1 MTNLNKTKM
10 NKMFKVGDKVAVL
23 DDDMEGVITRI
34 EGNSVT
40 LLTSEGFELEFQS
53 RELISLNKDIKIE
66 HNVFSDD
73 IHQAKSIKEQ
83 SQKPKSVIKVKVKEA
98 YKPVVDLHIHQLVE
112 KTAHLTNYDML
123 NIQLD
128 TAKYQLE
135 RAIANRTSKIV
146 FIHGVGEGVLKMELE
161 TLLRRYDNVTFY
173 EADFKT
179 YGFGATE
186 VKIFQNKTN

>member
-1 MTNLNKTKM
+1 MAK
-10 NKMFKVGDKVAVL
+10 FKIGDKVAVL
-23 DDDMEGVITRI
+23 DDDMEGVVNGI
-34 EGNSVT
+34 EGTTVT
-40 LLTSEGFELEFQS
+40 LLTSEGFELDFQAK
-53 RELISLNKDIKIE
+53 ELISINKDISIE
-66 HNVFSDD
+66 NNVFNSE
-73 IHQAKSIKEQ
+73 INQIKSLKEQ
-83 SQKPKSVIKVKVKEA
+83 SQKTKPVVKTKAKEA
-98 YKPVVDLHIHQLVE
+98 YKPVIDLHIHQLVE

-128 TAKYQLE
+128 TAKYQLD
-135 RAIANRTSKIV
+135 RAIANRIPKIV

-186 VKIFQNKTN
+186 VKIFQNKTY

>member
-1 MTNLNKTKM
+1 MTL
-10 NKMFKVGDKVAVL
+10 FKIGVKVAVL
-23 DDDMEGVITRI
+23 DDAVEGVIQKI
-34 EGNSVT
+34 EGET
-40 LLTSEGFELEFQS
+40 ITILTSEGFELDFQAN
-53 RELISLNKDIKIE
+53 ELISLHKDISIE
-66 HNVFSDD
+66 NNVFNSEID
-73 IHQAKSIKEQ
+73 QVKSLKEQ
-83 SQKPKSVIKVKVKEA
+83 RQKPKSIFKGKTKEV
-98 YKPVVDLHIHQLVE
+98 YKPVVDLHIHHLVE

-135 RAIANRTSKIV
+135 RAIANRTPKIV

-186 VKIFQNKTN
+186 VKIFQK

>member
-1 MTNLNKTKM
+1 MI
-10 NKMFKVGDKVAVL
+10 FKIGDKVAVL
-23 DDDMEGVITRI
+23 DDNIEGVVSSIS
-34 EGNSVT
+34 GNSVT
-40 LLTSEGFELEFQS
+40 LSTREGFELDFQAN
-53 RELISLNKDIKIE
+53 ELILLNKEIKIE
-66 HNVFSDD
+66 NSLINSD
-73 IHQAKSIKEQ
+73 IHQVKSLKEQ
-83 SQKPKSVIKVKVKEA
+83 SQKPKPLIKTKTKEV
-98 YKPVVDLHIHQLVE
+98 YKPVIDLHIHQLVE
-112 KTAHLTNYDML
+112 KTAHLTNFDML

-135 RAIANRTSKIV
+135 RAIANRIPKIV

-186 VKIFQNKTN
+186 VKIFQNKSN

>member
-1 MTNLNKTKM
+1 
-10 NKMFKVGDKVAVL
+10 MFKIGDKVAVL
-23 DDDMEGVITRI
+23 DDDMEGVIKRI

-40 LLTSEGFELEFQS
+40 LLTSEGFELDFQM
-53 RELISLNKDIKIE
+53 RELILLNKDIKIE
-66 HNVFSDD
+66 NNIFNSD
-73 IHQAKSIKEQ
+73 IQQVKSLKEQ
-83 SQKPKSVIKVKVKEA
+83 SKKPKPVVKTKTKEV
-98 YKPVVDLHIHQLVE
+98 YKPVIDLHIHQLVE
-112 KTAHLTNYDML
+112 KTAHLTNFDML

-135 RAIANRTSKIV
+135 RAIANRIPKIV

>member
-1 MTNLNKTKM
+1 M

-23 DDDMEGVITRI
+23 DDAIEGVIKRI
-34 EGNSVT
+34 EGNSIT
-40 LLTSEGFELEFQS
+40 LQTSEGFDLEFQS
-53 RELISLNKDIKIE
+53 KELILLNKDIKIE
-66 HNVFSDD
+66 HNVFSEDV
-73 IHQAKSIKEQ
+73 HQAKFIKEQ
-83 SQKPKSVIKVKVKEA
+83 YQKPKPVVKAKTKEV

-112 KTAHLTNYDML
+112 KTAHLTSYDML

-128 TAKYQLE
+128 TAKNQLE
-135 RAIANRTSKIV
+135 RAIANRTPKII

-186 VKIFQNKTN
+186 VKIFQNKNN

>member
-1 MTNLNKTKM
+1 MAK
-10 NKMFKVGDKVAVL
+10 FKIGDKVAVL
-23 DDDMEGVITRI
+23 DDNMEGVVKAIQGDTI
-34 EGNSVT
+34 T
-40 LLTSEGFELEFQS
+40 LLTSEGFELDFQAY
-53 RELISLNKDIKIE
+53 ELISLNKDLKIE
-66 HNVFSDD
+66 NNIFNSD
-73 IHQAKSIKEQ
+73 IHQAKSLKEQ
-83 SQKPKSVIKVKVKEA
+83 SQKPKPVFKTKTKEV
-98 YKPVVDLHIHQLVE
+98 YKPVIDLHIHQLVE
-112 KTAHLTNYDML
+112 KTAHLNNYDML

-135 RAIANRTSKIV
+135 RAIANRTPKIV

-186 VKIFQNKTN
+186 VKIFQNKSN